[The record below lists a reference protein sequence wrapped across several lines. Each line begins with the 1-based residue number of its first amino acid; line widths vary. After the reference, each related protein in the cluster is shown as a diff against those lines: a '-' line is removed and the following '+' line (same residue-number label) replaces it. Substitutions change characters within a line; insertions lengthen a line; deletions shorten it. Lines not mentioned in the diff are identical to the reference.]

1 MAFPFILAQDLPFDI
16 TCLCMPIY
24 SDTRY
29 RVSLL
34 ELPTLMV
41 GASNYAGRLPRLA
54 CQR

>member
-41 GASNYAGRLPRLA
+41 GASIRGQLPRLA